1 MTFRPLCVAVLGI
14 ASLAFATA
22 PALAAP
28 TVTLTAS
35 SGSFYTL
42 ADGYAAAANPAS
54 SAVSDAF
61 GDVEF
66 LSDDFNLAFD
76 FRSDGSFDVYGLAA
90 LASGVY
96 DFDFSDL
103 AGRLVSAGWDG
114 AAAGLTLTVLD
125 ADSLRLSIDG
135 QAFTPDAVAPFSG
148 RFAVPEPAGLVGLG
162 LGVLGWVQR
171 RRTAA

>member
-1 MTFRPLCVAVLGI
+1 MLTRKYSAFVLG
-14 ASLAFATA
+14 LA
-22 PALAAP
+22 ALALTLSAQAAP
-28 TVTLTAS
+28 TVTVTAS
-35 SGSFYTL
+35 SGSFYSL
-42 ADGYAAAANPAS
+42 ADGYAAATNPAS
-54 SAVSDAF
+54 SAISDAF

-103 AGRLVSAGWDG
+103 AGRLISADWDG

-135 QAFTPDAVAPFSG
+135 RVFTPDANTPFSG
-148 RFAVPEPAGLVGLG
+148 RFALPEPAGLGLLA
-162 LGVLGWVQR
+162 LGALALVQR

>member
-1 MTFRPLCVAVLGI
+1 MCS
-14 ASLAFATA
+14 ASLPSRSPLSAQ
-22 PALAAP
+22 AAP
-28 TVTLTAS
+28 TVTVTAS
-35 SGSFYTL
+35 SGSFYSL
-42 ADGYAAAANPAS
+42 ADGCSAATNPAS
-54 SAVSDAF
+54 SAISDAF

-103 AGRLVSAGWDG
+103 AGRLISADWDG
-114 AAAGLTLTVLD
+114 AAGLTLTVLD

-135 QAFTPDAVAPFSG
+135 RVFTPDANTPFSG
-148 RFAVPEPAGLVGLG
+148 RFAVPEPAGLACGLG
-162 LGVLGWVQR
+162 ALALVQR
-171 RRTAA
+171 RCTAA

>member
-1 MTFRPLCVAVLGI
+1 MLTRTFSAAVLG
-14 ASLAFATA
+14 FAA
-22 PALAAP
+22 LILPAQAAP
-28 TVTLTAS
+28 TVTVTAS
-35 SGSFYTL
+35 SGSFYSL
-42 ADGYAAAANPAS
+42 ADGYSTATNPAS
-54 SAVSDAF
+54 SAISDSF

-66 LSDDFNLAFD
+66 LFDDFNLAFD

-103 AGRLVSAGWDG
+103 AGRLISAGWDG

-135 QAFTPDAVAPFSG
+135 RVFTPDANTPFSG
-148 RFAVPEPAGLVGLG
+148 RFAVPEPAGLGLLA
-162 LGVLGWVQR
+162 LGALALVQR

>member
-1 MTFRPLCVAVLGI
+1 MNTRSLCAAVLGL
-14 ASLAFATA
+14 ASFAL
-22 PALAAP
+22 PALTAHAAP
-28 TVTLTAS
+28 TVTVTAS
-35 SGSFYTL
+35 SGSFYSL
-42 ADGYAAAANPAS
+42 ADGYSAATNPAS
-54 SAVSDAF
+54 SAISDTF

-103 AGRLVSAGWDG
+103 GGRLVRAGWDG

-135 QAFTPDAVAPFSG
+135 QAFTPDTNAPFSG
-148 RFAVPEPAGLVGLG
+148 RFAVPEPAGLAWLGLG
-162 LGVLGWVQR
+162 LIGLVQR